1 MKLSDIFAA
10 NGDFYRFFTFTLL
23 WVILL
28 VLLITL
34 YLRHRKYVRQYQTLL
49 ENTNALRDH
58 LAEAEELCSTM
69 AKLGKI
75 SYFIGSAERP
85 AFASGNTILNQE
97 YCCGIEVNKMLPGD
111 RERYKE
117 KCRGLFSGQ
126 IAEFSEN
133 VLVQTADGQR
143 HFLIAAQ
150 TFVLPDSEYR
160 KFIFAA
166 MDVTLS
172 EQKQQELADADSILK
187 AIFENL
193 PGHIFIKNIT
203 DDFTYVR
210 CNPVYSQ
217 LIQKNPP
224 ELIGKNDFDLFDHDL
239 AQSIRAVDMKIAN
252 TGNTADNRW
261 FFTTPDGKDHVIR
274 FISRRLL
281 RADNS
286 EWILGFGVDVTRQE
300 QIAVKL
306 RRRNKEL
313 RLLLSQSREKTF
325 LLDTRLHLACST
337 PLMHQTLIASQVQLN
352 SSTPCCADI
361 CQCGVTGDNCPAQKA
376 LQTSQEQICCQTCY
390 SGKQLR
396 IKPLL
401 NENGIPNYLAVQL
414 QDRIDEYDGALK
426 EEF

>member
-34 YLRHRKYVRQYQTLL
+34 YLRHRKYARQYQTLL

-160 KFIFAA
+160 KFILRQW
-166 MDVTLS
+166 MLLYQNKS
-172 EQKQQELADADSILK
+172 SRS
-187 AIFENL
+187 L
-193 PGHIFIKNIT
+193 PM
-203 DDFTYVR
+203 
-210 CNPVYSQ
+210 P
-217 LIQKNPP
+217 
-224 ELIGKNDFDLFDHDL
+224 
-239 AQSIRAVDMKIAN
+239 
-252 TGNTADNRW
+252 
-261 FFTTPDGKDHVIR
+261 TP
-274 FISRRLL
+274 
-281 RADNS
+281 
-286 EWILGFGVDVTRQE
+286 
-300 QIAVKL
+300 
-306 RRRNKEL
+306 
-313 RLLLSQSREKTF
+313 
-325 LLDTRLHLACST
+325 
-337 PLMHQTLIASQVQLN
+337 
-352 SSTPCCADI
+352 
-361 CQCGVTGDNCPAQKA
+361 
-376 LQTSQEQICCQTCY
+376 Y
-390 SGKQLR
+390 
-396 IKPLL
+396 
-401 NENGIPNYLAVQL
+401 
-414 QDRIDEYDGALK
+414 
-426 EEF
+426 